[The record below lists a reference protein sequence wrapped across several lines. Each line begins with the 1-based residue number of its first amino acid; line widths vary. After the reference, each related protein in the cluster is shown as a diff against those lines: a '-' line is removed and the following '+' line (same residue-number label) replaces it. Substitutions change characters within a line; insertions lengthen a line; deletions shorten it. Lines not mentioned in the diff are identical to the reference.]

1 MLYSLL
7 FTVFKVSGGGKASLG
22 GSELTN
28 LIAKNVMENRAIIGN
43 DFPVLGKPIHDIILI
58 LHNMNGL
65 I

>member
-1 MLYSLL
+1 ML

-43 DFPVLGKPIHDIILI
+43 IFLFGKPIHDITLI